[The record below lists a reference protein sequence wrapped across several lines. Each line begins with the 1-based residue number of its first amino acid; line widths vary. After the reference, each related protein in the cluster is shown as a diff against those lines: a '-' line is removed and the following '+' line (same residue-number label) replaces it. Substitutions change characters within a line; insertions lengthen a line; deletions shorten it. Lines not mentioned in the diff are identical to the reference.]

1 MKKINLKEFQSEQ
14 LTIEE
19 RLQSKGGSGNT
30 YTRRSHTSSTGADAD
45 CKASDWDCG

>member
-19 RLQSKGGSGNT
+19 RMRTRAGSGQ
-30 YTRRSHTSSTGADAD
+30 TSSRRTSTISSGPDMDQRPHDKD
-45 CKASDWDCG
+45 C